1 MTLFLIIGILIPV
14 IYVLRLTIREYTI
27 GLKEML
33 VTVVLSMI
41 GIVIF
46 TVLGVLISGQDINIA
61 TLILA
66 SLITGA
72 IWGILLSSIYKLF
85 NYLRNTFRK

>member
-14 IYVLRLTIREYTI
+14 IYVLRLTIKEYTI

-41 GIVIF
+41 GIAIF

-85 NYLRNTFRK
+85 NYLRHTFRK

>member
-14 IYVLRLTIREYTI
+14 IYVLRLIIKEYTI

-41 GIVIF
+41 GIAIF

-85 NYLRNTFRK
+85 NYLRHTFRK

>member
-1 MTLFLIIGILIPV
+1 MIPV
-14 IYVLRLTIREYTI
+14 IYVLRLTIKEYTI

-41 GIVIF
+41 GIAIF

-85 NYLRNTFRK
+85 NYLRHTFRK

>member
-14 IYVLRLTIREYTI
+14 IYVLRLTIKEYTI

-33 VTVVLSMI
+33 VTVVLSMV
-41 GIVIF
+41 GIAIF
-46 TVLGVLISGQDINIA
+46 TVLGVLISGQDVNIA

-85 NYLRNTFRK
+85 NYLRHTFRK

>member
-14 IYVLRLTIREYTI
+14 IYVLRLTIKEYTI

-41 GIVIF
+41 GIAIF

-61 TLILA
+61 TLILT

-85 NYLRNTFRK
+85 NYLRHTFRK

>member
-14 IYVLRLTIREYTI
+14 IYVLRLTIKEYTI

-41 GIVIF
+41 GIAVF
-46 TVLGVLISGQDINIA
+46 TVLGVLISGQDINIT

-85 NYLRNTFRK
+85 NYLRHTFRK

>member
-14 IYVLRLTIREYTI
+14 IYVLRLTIKEYTI

-41 GIVIF
+41 GIAIF
-46 TVLGVLISGQDINIA
+46 TVLGVLISGQDVNIA

-85 NYLRNTFRK
+85 NYLRHTFRK